1 MTSLL
6 SKRTLAKFA
15 RIIALSLFLIS
26 VGISS
31 LHLARAETTYPF
43 KTVFEQDLSSIAR
56 HTPHI
61 EGIQVVQVFNME
73 RSVTVRMSY
82 SQGLSDQQKKIT
94 LQDEVQEALQQKPYI
109 ESIGKNYIS
118 CIPEDKS
125 CPPWPGFVIGELMV
139 MFIDVPTDP
148 LIHPWPDGST
158 LVASNLGSTSLTL
171 TWSNTR
177 DGSHTVA
184 YRLSDSYNLW
194 LTVSNTTHT
203 LVISGLT
210 PATMY
215 NFRVAAISDAGD
227 YCLGPTTS
235 VATLG
240 ATIRDPGSGP
250 TANPAPTPPRIPA
263 AVPMTNLNQSLSFFL
278 RYWYIFILG
287 ISISA
292 IAAVSLLRRRK
303 SL

>member
-1 MTSLL
+1 M
-6 SKRTLAKFA
+6 
-15 RIIALSLFLIS
+15 ALSLFLIS

-31 LHLARAETTYPF
+31 LQIARAETTYQF
-43 KTVFEQDLSSIAR
+43 KTVFEQDLSTISR

-61 EGIQVVQVFNME
+61 EEIQVIQVFNME
-73 RSVTVRMSY
+73 RSVAIRIGY
-82 SQGLSDQQKKIT
+82 SQGLSDPTKIA
-94 LQDEVQEALQQKPYI
+94 LQDEVQEALQQKSYI

-118 CIPEDKS
+118 CILEDKS

-158 LVASNLGSTSLTL
+158 LVASNVGSTSLTL

-194 LTVSNTTHT
+194 LTVSNITHT
-203 LVISGLT
+203 LAVSGLT

-215 NFRVAAISDAGD
+215 NFRVAAISEAGD
-227 YCLGPTTS
+227 YWLGPTTS
-235 VATLG
+235 AVTLTAAT
-240 ATIRDPGSGP
+240 RDPGSGP
-250 TANPAPTPPRIPA
+250 TANPAPTPPRNPA
-263 AVPMTNLNQSLSFFL
+263 AVPMTTLNQILPFFL
-278 RYWYIFILG
+278 RNWYIFILG
-287 ISISA
+287 ISMSA
-292 IAAVSLLRRRK
+292 IAGVFLLRRR
-303 SL
+303 

>member
-1 MTSLL
+1 M
-6 SKRTLAKFA
+6 
-15 RIIALSLFLIS
+15 ALSLFLIS

-31 LHLARAETTYPF
+31 LQLARAETTYPF
-43 KTVFEQDLSSIAR
+43 KTVFEQDLSSVSG
-56 HTPHI
+56 HSPHI
-61 EGIQVVQVFNME
+61 ERIQVVQVFNIE
-73 RSVTVRMSY
+73 RSVIIRISY
-82 SQGLSDQQKKIT
+82 SQGLSDPTKIA
-94 LQDEVQEALQQKPYI
+94 LQDEVQEALQQKSYI
-109 ESIGKNYIS
+109 ESIWKNYIS

-158 LVASNLGSTSLTL
+158 LVASNVGSTSLTL

-194 LTVSNTTHT
+194 LTVSNITHT
-203 LVISGLT
+203 LVVSGLT

-215 NFRVAAISDAGD
+215 NFRVAAISEAGD
-227 YCLGPTTS
+227 YWLGPTTS
-235 VATLG
+235 VVTLT
-240 ATIRDPGSGP
+240 ATIKDPGSGP

-263 AVPMTNLNQSLSFFL
+263 AVPMTTLNQILSFLL

-287 ISISA
+287 ISMSA
-292 IAAVSLLRRRK
+292 IAAVFLFKRR
-303 SL
+303 

>member
-1 MTSLL
+1 MIILL
-6 SKRTLAKFA
+6 VFLA
-15 RIIALSLFLIS
+15 LN
-26 VGISS
+26 GITN
-31 LHLARAETTYPF
+31 LPFARAELNYPF
-43 KTVFEQDLSSIAR
+43 KIVFEQDLSTIAR

-61 EGIQVVQVFNME
+61 EGIQVSRVFNFV
-73 RSVTVRMSY
+73 RSVTIRIAY
-82 SQGLSDQQKKIT
+82 AQGLSDLKRIT
-94 LQDEVQEALQQKPYI
+94 IQDEVEEELQEKSYI
-109 ESIGKNYIS
+109 QWVGKDIFV

-158 LVASNLGSTSLTL
+158 LFASNLGSTSLTL
-171 TWSNTR
+171 TWSSTR

-227 YCLGPTTS
+227 YWLGPTTS
-235 VATLG
+235 VVTLTAT
-240 ATIRDPGSGP
+240 TKDPGSGP
-250 TANPAPTPPRIPA
+250 TAIPAPTPPRIPA

-287 ISISA
+287 ISMSA
-292 IAAVSLLRRRK
+292 IAAVSFLRRRK

>member
-1 MTSLL
+1 MLASLL

-15 RIIALSLFLIS
+15 RIMALLLFLIS

-31 LHLARAETTYPF
+31 LQIARAETIYPF
-43 KTVFEQDLSSIAR
+43 KTVFEQDLSAISR

-73 RSVTVRMSY
+73 RSVIIRISY
-82 SQGLSDQQKKIT
+82 SQSLSDSTKIA
-94 LQDEVQEALQQKPYI
+94 LQDEVHEALQQKSYI

-125 CPPWPGFVIGELMV
+125 CPPWPGFVIGELIV

-158 LVASNLGSTSLTL
+158 LVASNVGSTSLTL

-194 LTVSNTTHT
+194 LTVSNITHT
-203 LVISGLT
+203 LVVSGLT
-210 PATMY
+210 PTTMY
-215 NFRVAAISDAGD
+215 NFRVAAISEAGD
-227 YCLGPTTS
+227 YWLGPTTS
-235 VATLG
+235 VVTLT
-240 ATIRDPGSGP
+240 ATIKAPGSGP
-250 TANPAPTPPRIPA
+250 TANPTPTPPRIPA
-263 AVPMTNLNQSLSFFL
+263 AVLMTTLNQILSFFL
-278 RYWYIFILG
+278 RYWYVFILG
-287 ISISA
+287 ISMSA
-292 IAAVSLLRRRK
+292 VAAVFLLRRR
-303 SL
+303 